1 MIFQG
6 IRVIDLSMGWAGPLA
21 TRLLGEMG
29 AEIIKVESCQR
40 PDWWRGGLRR
50 PETPQDK
57 PYENSPHFNSANLGK
72 YGITLDL
79 ATPEGIDIFK
89 RLVKIGDIV
98 IENYTPR
105 VMKNLGLDYPVLSGI
120 NPSLIMISL
129 PLFGT
134 TGPWCN
140 YTAYG
145 QTTECLCGT
154 GSVTGYTDGPP
165 RLQSMGYDPVSA
177 LYANTAILMAL
188 HHRLSTGEGQ
198 FIDLS
203 QVESDINLVGGTVM
217 DYSMNKRPQ
226 SKIGNRH
233 PSMAP
238 HGCYRCKGEDS
249 WIAIAVSN
257 DREWENFCTAIGN
270 PPWTKESRF
279 SDSLSRWKDQDGL
292 DILVEQWTS
301 QYDHYEAMQI
311 LQKAGVPAGAVL
323 PGEELLSDPHL
334 QERGFFQEITR
345 AHVGT
350 HPYPGLV
357 IRLSET
363 PGAIRGPAPCLGE
376 HNEYILN
383 GLLGISHED
392 IEKLE
397 QKKIIGIEPI
407 MQVT

>member
-1 MIFQG
+1 
-6 IRVIDLSMGWAGPLA
+6 
-21 TRLLGEMG
+21 
-29 AEIIKVESCQR
+29 
-40 PDWWRGGLRR
+40 
-50 PETPQDK
+50 
-57 PYENSPHFNSANLGK
+57 
-72 YGITLDL
+72 
-79 ATPEGIDIFK
+79 
-89 RLVKIGDIV
+89 
-98 IENYTPR
+98 
-105 VMKNLGLDYPVLSGI
+105 
-120 NPSLIMISL
+120 
-129 PLFGT
+129 
-134 TGPWCN
+134 
-140 YTAYG
+140 
-145 QTTECLCGT
+145 
-154 GSVTGYTDGPP
+154 
-165 RLQSMGYDPVSA
+165 
-177 LYANTAILMAL
+177 
-188 HHRLSTGEGQ
+188 
-198 FIDLS
+198 
-203 QVESDINLVGGTVM
+203 M